1 MMLTQPGTRESQ
13 NTAGK
18 GRSFQALVF
27 SRFAIAGF
35 VLAIIA
41 AFAYS
46 YMSSTMIKDFYE
58 KEGIQ
63 ATENFAGL
71 SELALLYES
80 GDNARDAA
88 TATLNFPSIKHV
100 AIIDSNNQILL
111 DEGNTDERILT
122 DLEESQWVD
131 DKAQL
136 FSTSSSTW
144 QIAAPVY
151 TQHSEEFDEALLLDE
166 EPQTKTYLGYV
177 AIQIDS
183 SQVRDFQQTIF
194 VRNLI
199 VGLGYGLVFAAI
211 LSLALRRLFQPMRR
225 LARVMQAS
233 TDGAYKNSVIE
244 KDSPLEIT
252 QIAEVY
258 NQMIT
263 NLAER
268 DQKLRGQKD
277 LLETE
282 VALRTSE
289 LVQARDAALEANRL
303 KSEFLANITHELR
316 TPLQSIIG
324 YTEVVNEMLEDEGV
338 FSCET
343 DIQKITRNAEHLLGL
358 INSILDISK
367 IEAGKI
373 DIHTQQ
379 TNVKSLLLATIETA
393 TPLAQQ
399 NGNTITTDINSVDL
413 DVMIDDK
420 KLYQILLNLLSN
432 AAKFTRD
439 GRITVTASYI
449 DDALVCSVEDTGI
462 GISPENQKMVFE
474 PFRQIDGGNT
484 REFVGTGLGL
494 SISLRFARLLGGSIQ
509 LVSEQGKGSRFTLT
523 IPCGLAAEQMAV
535 NQ

>member
-1 MMLTQPGTRESQ
+1 MHQ
-13 NTAGK
+13 NEKSNTHKATK
-18 GRSFQALVF
+18 RRARSFQALVF
-27 SRFAIAGF
+27 SRFAVAGF

-46 YMSSTMIKDFYE
+46 YMASTMIKEFYE

-80 GDNARDAA
+80 GENASEAA
-88 TATLNFPSIKHV
+88 NATLNFPSIKHV
-100 AIIDSNNQILL
+100 AIIDSNNNILL
-111 DEGNTDERILT
+111 DEGDTNERILSNL
-122 DLEESQWVD
+122 DKSMWDSES
-131 DKAQL
+131 AQL
-136 FSTSSSTW
+136 LSTSTSTW

-151 TQHSEEFDEALLLDE
+151 TQHSEVFDETLLLDE
-166 EPQTKTYLGYV
+166 EPQAKTYLGYV
-177 AIQIDS
+177 VIQVDS
-183 SQVRDFQQTIF
+183 SQVRSFQQTIF
-194 VRNLI
+194 MRNLV
-199 VGLGYGLVFAAI
+199 VGLGYGLVFAII
-211 LSLALRRLFQPMRR
+211 LSLALRRLFKPMRK
-225 LARVMQAS
+225 LARVMQES
-233 TDGAYKNSVIE
+233 TAGAYKHSRIDQE
-244 KDSPLEIT
+244 SPLEIT

-258 NQMIT
+258 NQMISK
-263 NLAER
+263 LAER

-324 YTEVVNEMLEDEGV
+324 YTEVVNELLEDEGV
-338 FSCET
+338 FGCET

-367 IEAGKI
+367 IEAGRI
-373 DIHTQQ
+373 DIHNQE
-379 TNVKSLLLATIETA
+379 TNIKSLLLTTVDTV

-399 NGNTITTDINSVDL
+399 NGNTLTTDIEGANL
-413 DVMIDDK
+413 DIMVDDK

-439 GRITVTASYI
+439 GEIRVSARYV
-449 DDALVCSVEDTGI
+449 DQRLVCCVEDTGI
-462 GISPENQKMVFE
+462 GISAENQKMVFE

-494 SISLRFARLLGGSIQ
+494 SPSICA
-509 LVSEQGKGSRFTLT
+509 LVGRGYST
-523 IPCGLAAEQMAV
+523 
-535 NQ
+535 